1 MLFLHVNEITEAI
14 ITFLLLVPFFLSGK
28 IKSGIKLAIMYYG
41 FLMIDYFCIPLLNDR
56 IAILVSMVVV
66 SLRMILPCIIAGT
79 YAFMTTTVSEFI
91 CALRKIHVSECVI
104 IPCMVIIRFF
114 PTIKEDYSQIRNAM
128 AFRGVGVGKFSLI
141 TQPMKT
147 LEYIIIPLLMNG
159 NNVSQDLSIAALTKG
174 IGVKGNHT
182 CVEQIKVKAIDY
194 IYILICIL
202 PLILFKKGVI

>member
-14 ITFLLLVPFFLSGK
+14 ITFLLLVLFFLSGK

-91 CALRKIHVSECVI
+91 CALRKIHVPECMI

-128 AFRGVGVGKFSLI
+128 AFRGIGVGKFSLI

-182 CVEQIKVKAIDY
+182 CVEQIKVKAID
-194 IYILICIL
+194 
-202 PLILFKKGVI
+202 

>member
-91 CALRKIHVSECVI
+91 CALRKIHVPECMI
-104 IPCMVIIRFF
+104 IP
-114 PTIKEDYSQIRNAM
+114 
-128 AFRGVGVGKFSLI
+128 
-141 TQPMKT
+141 
-147 LEYIIIPLLMNG
+147 
-159 NNVSQDLSIAALTKG
+159 
-174 IGVKGNHT
+174 
-182 CVEQIKVKAIDY
+182 
-194 IYILICIL
+194 
-202 PLILFKKGVI
+202 

>member
-1 MLFLHVNEITEAI
+1 
-14 ITFLLLVPFFLSGK
+14 
-28 IKSGIKLAIMYYG
+28 
-41 FLMIDYFCIPLLNDR
+41 
-56 IAILVSMVVV
+56 
-66 SLRMILPCIIAGT
+66 
-79 YAFMTTTVSEFI
+79 
-91 CALRKIHVSECVI
+91 
-104 IPCMVIIRFF
+104 
-114 PTIKEDYSQIRNAM
+114 
-128 AFRGVGVGKFSLI
+128 
-141 TQPMKT
+141 MKT

>member
-1 MLFLHVNEITEAI
+1 
-14 ITFLLLVPFFLSGK
+14 
-28 IKSGIKLAIMYYG
+28 
-41 FLMIDYFCIPLLNDR
+41 MIDYFCIPLLNDR

-91 CALRKIHVSECVI
+91 CALRKIHVPECMI
-104 IPCMVIIRFF
+104 IPFMVIIRFF

-128 AFRGVGVGKFSLI
+128 AFRGIGVGKFSLI

>member
-1 MLFLHVNEITEAI
+1 
-14 ITFLLLVPFFLSGK
+14 
-28 IKSGIKLAIMYYG
+28 MYYG

-104 IPCMVIIRFF
+104 IPYMVIIRFF
-114 PTIKEDYSQIRNAM
+114 PTIKEDYSQIRNTM
-128 AFRGVGVGKFSLI
+128 AFRGIGVGKFSLI

>member
-128 AFRGVGVGKFSLI
+128 AFRGIGVGKFSLI

-159 NNVSQDLSIAALTKG
+159 NNVSQDLSIAALLKG
-174 IGVKGNHT
+174 L
-182 CVEQIKVKAIDY
+182 E
-194 IYILICIL
+194 
-202 PLILFKKGVI
+202 

>member
-14 ITFLLLVPFFLSGK
+14 ITFLLLVPFFLSG

-41 FLMIDYFCIPLLNDR
+41 FLIIDYFCIPLLNDR

-79 YAFMTTTVSEFI
+79 YAFMTITVSEFI
-91 CALRKIHVSECVI
+91 CAFRKIHVSECVI

-128 AFRGVGVGKFSLI
+128 AFRGIGVGKFSLI

>member
-14 ITFLLLVPFFLSGK
+14 IAFLLLVPFFLSGK

-91 CALRKIHVSECVI
+91 CALRKIHVPECMI

-128 AFRGVGVGKFSLI
+128 AFRGIGVGKFSLI